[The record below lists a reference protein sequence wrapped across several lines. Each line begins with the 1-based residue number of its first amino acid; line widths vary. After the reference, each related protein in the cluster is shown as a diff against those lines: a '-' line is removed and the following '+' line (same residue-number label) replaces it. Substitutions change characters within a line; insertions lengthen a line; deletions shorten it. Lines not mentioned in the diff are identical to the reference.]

1 MIGHLRKF
9 SSSIYAKIFLVIVA
23 IPFIFW
29 GMGPVFQSGK
39 KNTIVEIGKEK
50 IKTQEFLDYV
60 KFHATSEQIVDK
72 KFIDKL
78 LSEFIGNKLINL
90 ESNNLEI
97 KLSNDSL
104 AKIIKNE
111 KIFMK
116 NEKFSRIEYEKFLVK
131 NSLNAATFEQN
142 ISEQVK
148 KEQVFDFIS
157 GGIIPSNFLVN
168 IIYDKINQKRDVQII
183 NLNDI
188 FIKKNNFTE
197 KQIKDYFEKNKNKY
211 NEIYKSIN
219 FVKLDPKKLT
229 GSDEYNNLYFEK
241 IDKIDDL
248 IVEGMN
254 LNFILKKFELD
265 SSNSAF
271 INKLGLDK
279 KGEMIKHL
287 PNELIKNVF
296 NITESEPTML
306 FEQSENYFII
316 ELNKTENIQKEV
328 SDAYVKKDIIQNLEK
343 KIKREFVTKI
353 IDKIN
358 KNNFSKNNFDELAK
372 KENVKINKIVLNNQN
387 DDKLLKK
394 ELINQ
399 IYSFG
404 EKKTIVVADIGLSE
418 NFLVYIE
425 KIYNTSIDKNSEDYK
440 KYFNISRAKMKSNL
454 YATYDSYLS
463 QKYKININYNALDTI
478 KNYF

>member
-111 KIFMK
+111 KIFKK

-148 KEQVFDFIS
+148 KEQVFDFIG

-188 FIKKNNFTE
+188 FIKKNNFSE
-197 KQIKDYFEKNKNKY
+197 KQVKDYFEKNKNKY

-328 SDAYVKKDIIQNLEK
+328 TDAYVKKDIIQNLEK

-358 KNNFSKNNFDELAK
+358 KNNFTKNNFDELAK
-372 KENVKINKIVLNNQN
+372 KENVKINKIVINNQN

-440 KYFNISRAKMKSNL
+440 KYFNISKAKMKSNL

>member
-1 MIGHLRKF
+1 M
-9 SSSIYAKIFLVIVA
+9 
-23 IPFIFW
+23 
-29 GMGPVFQSGK
+29 
-39 KNTIVEIGKEK
+39 
-50 IKTQEFLDYV
+50 
-60 KFHATSEQIVDK
+60 
-72 KFIDKL
+72 
-78 LSEFIGNKLINL
+78 
-90 ESNNLEI
+90 EI

-358 KNNFSKNNFDELAK
+358 KNNFSKNNFDELLYFAFLSSPK
-372 KENVKINKIVLNNQN
+372 LYFQILKIFQLILNQFQN
-387 DDKLLKK
+387 WYLL
-394 ELINQ
+394 LQ
-399 IYSFG
+399 C
-404 EKKTIVVADIGLSE
+404 L
-418 NFLVYIE
+418 NF
-425 KIYNTSIDKNSEDYK
+425 
-440 KYFNISRAKMKSNL
+440 
-454 YATYDSYLS
+454 
-463 QKYKININYNALDTI
+463 
-478 KNYF
+478 